1 MVSPN
6 VGAKRYLVMG
16 TESSWGTLPG
26 TPYYVHVPV
35 DDYTVKL
42 APVNRQNNPFSG
54 LLQRMHSRN
63 IKGMPAGN
71 IPVMLY
77 GFHPTNLTGANGNPN
92 QSLAEWLMTWAFA
105 NHETLDLPSKFAEW
119 YRGPNVANCR
129 HLGLRVDQVTLAGS
143 EDSPITMQ
151 IGVQGK
157 TEVGDSV
164 VTSAQ
169 ALVDDRDRLVE
180 FLFENSVLELNG
192 SEIPIGGFSRQLQR
206 GLKAKY
212 YNSTAPQVLRATQ
225 YVETLSIT
233 KPKDDDAWADV
244 IRSLD
249 PEDAHTATLT
259 LKGLHMGT
267 GGSGDYAQAEIVWP
281 LMSLVTHEMQG
292 GRDDLEDDVL
302 NFVCLKPDTSSNTHT
317 TTWSEV

>member
-16 TESSWGTLPG
+16 TESTWGTLPG
-26 TPYYVHVPV
+26 SPVYIHVPV
-35 DDYTVKL
+35 EDYSVKYT
-42 APVNRQNNPFSG
+42 PVNRQNKPFTG
-54 LLQRMHSRN
+54 LLQQKHSRN
-63 IKGMPAGN
+63 IKGMPTGGMN
-71 IPVMLY
+71 CLLY
-77 GFHPTNLTGANGNPN
+77 GFHPTGLTSSPN
-92 QSLAEWLMTWAFA
+92 QSLAEWLLTWAFA

-119 YRGPNVANCR
+119 YRGPNVANAR
-129 HLGLRVDQVTLAGS
+129 HLGLRVDQATLAGS
-143 EDSPITMQ
+143 EDSPISLQ
-151 IGVQGK
+151 LALQGK
-157 TEVGDSV
+157 SEAGDSV

-169 ALVDDRDRLVE
+169 ALSNDRDRLVE
-180 FLFENSVLELNG
+180 FLFEHSVLELNG
-192 SEIPIGGFSRQLQR
+192 TEILIGGFSRQLSR

-225 YVETLSIT
+225 YIETLSIT
-233 KPKDDDAWADV
+233 KPKDDDSWADV

-249 PEDAHTATLT
+249 PEDEHTATLT

-267 GGSGDYAQAEIVWP
+267 GSTGDYAQVAIEWP
-281 LMSLVTHEMQG
+281 LLSLVTHEMQG

-302 NFVCLKPDTSSNTHT
+302 NFVCLKPDTADNANI